1 MPGSHLTWLSSRE
14 RFGVKL
20 GLDSVRALLAELGDP
35 HIDLPA
41 VLVAGT
47 NGKGSTAAM
56 IAAVLTAAGRRTLLY
71 TSPHVAHVSERIR
84 VDGKAIRTDALERRL
99 GQVRAAVRRLAR
111 GGSSE
116 RGGHGRASAG
126 DTAFKPTYFEVL
138 TAAALL
144 QARAAKVTAAVFEI
158 GLGGR
163 YDATNVIPAPVA
175 VITGIDRDHTEYL
188 GKSLKKIA
196 WNKAGIIKKD
206 QNVFTLESRAE
217 LLGVFRQ
224 EARRRGA
231 TLVQVPGRCARR
243 RQTGVS
249 AHRGPLAGSRKR
261 IDDDGGGRQAL
272 ADIWDL
278 DLRSARLAGGR
289 RLPERLT
296 GVSLGLHGPRQG
308 PQAVLALAAAGS
320 LLEATGENRSLPAG
334 ALRSALAGVHL
345 PGRFEQRRLSQ
356 GRLLVADVAH
366 NPAAAVLLAE
376 EIRNLAAGHPVTL
389 LFGALAD
396 KDAWAMLTPLLG
408 VVDSVNLVRISH
420 HRSLRTKDLADLA
433 RKISERSG
441 PRAKAGSA
449 GTSPPRLASTAPV
462 AGKPIH
468 LFSDTAAAWRAT
480 LAATPPAG
488 IVLVAGSFYLLGNLW
503 PRIRRYP
510 RART

>member
-20 GLDSVRALLAELGDP
+20 GLDSMRALLAELGDP

-111 GGSSE
+111 SGRSE

-206 QNVFTLESRAE
+206 QTVLTLESRAE
-217 LLGVFRQ
+217 LLTVFRQ
-224 EARRRGA
+224 ECRRRGA

-243 RQTGVS
+243 RQAGRS
-249 AHRGPLAGSRKR
+249 SQQGPLTGGKKRPGDAPGGSQ
-261 IDDDGGGRQAL
+261 GR
-272 ADIWDL
+272 ADVWNL
-278 DLRSARLAGGR
+278 DLRVAQRVSGSDRLPGRLAGVR
-289 RLPERLT
+289 
-296 GVSLGLHGPRQG
+296 LGLRGPHQG
-308 PQAVLALAAAGS
+308 PQAVLALAAAGN
-320 LLEATGENRSLPAG
+320 LLAVTGGVGPPAVK
-334 ALRSALAGVHL
+334 ALRMALAGVHL
-345 PGRFEQRRLSQ
+345 PGRLECRLMSHR
-356 GRLLVADVAH
+356 RLLVTDAAH
-366 NPAAAVLLAE
+366 NPAAAALLAG
-376 EIRNLAAGHPVTL
+376 EIRAMAQGRPVTL
-389 LFGALAD
+389 LFGALTD
-396 KDAWAMLTPLLG
+396 KDAGAMILPFLDLVDTVKLT
-408 VVDSVNLVRISH
+408 SIRH
-420 HRSLRTKDLADLA
+420 HRGMKIKDLNALS
-433 RKISERSG
+433 RNIFGKGRT
-441 PRAKAGSA
+441 SA
-449 GTSPPRLASTAPV
+449 GTADRPGSHKVFDDPGAAW
-462 AGKPIH
+462 
-468 LFSDTAAAWRAT
+468 TAAR
-480 LAATPPAG
+480 AATPPGG
-488 IVLVAGSFYLLGNLW
+488 ILLVAGSFYLLGDLW
-503 PRIRRYP
+503 PRIRRHP
-510 RART
+510 LLS